1 VLCLFILFTTKQS
14 HVLLNELGFNRKIDL
29 VQGIEQ
35 LTKINADLNKSTD
48 RILITYEIYYNVTD
62 EKAFVRETM
71 TLPVVEETVL
81 QNMVQTVETNEE
93 VRQED
98 LEAFLH
104 LFKRN
109 VSNKSKRIGRSTGSL
124 KKKAEKQQKS
134 TVFTTISRYSYF
146 SVALL
151 IFLAVGVFTGA
162 SFGSQSKPT
171 SQNDSKLEERLTHLQ
186 EQVHEQPQVDV
197 VARFFLSSLYSGEE
211 SDKATQKQV
220 KKYVSEG
227 VLKEIKEGSKEQIRT
242 LFLWESKKKEG
253 NQWLLTYVVT
263 LKVAKEETEIR
274 QMKVAM
280 EKKNNNYQVTE
291 IPEEKKNLL
300 LMNNN

>member
-1 VLCLFILFTTKQS
+1 MLCLFILFTTQQS
-14 HVLLNELGFNRKIDL
+14 HPLLNEVVLNKKISL
-29 VQGIEQ
+29 VQGIEE
-35 LTKINADLNKSTD
+35 LSKINDQFNETMADL
-48 RILITYEIYYNVTD
+48 LITYDLYHSVTD
-62 EKAFVRETM
+62 EQAFVRETM

-81 QNMVQTVETNEE
+81 QNMVQTVEINEE

-98 LEAFLH
+98 LEVFLR

-109 VSNKSKRIGRSTGSL
+109 VSNKPKKVERSTGPS
-124 KKKAEKQQKS
+124 KKREEKQKKS
-134 TVFTTISRYSYF
+134 TIFTTISRYSYF

-227 VLKEIKEGSKEQIRT
+227 VLKEIKGSKEQIRT
-242 LFLWESKKKEG
+242 LFLWESKKEG

-291 IPEEKKNLL
+291 IPEEKEFTINE
-300 LMNNN
+300 

>member
-1 VLCLFILFTTKQS
+1 MLCLFILFTTNQS

-35 LTKINADLNKSTD
+35 LTKINAALKKSTD

-109 VSNKSKRIGRSTGSL
+109 VSNKPKRVGRSTGSL

-171 SQNDSKLEERLTHLQ
+171 SQNDSKLEERLIHLQ

-227 VLKEIKEGSKEQIRT
+227 VLKEIKGSKEQIRT
-242 LFLWESKKKEG
+242 LFLWESKKEG

-291 IPEEKKNLL
+291 IPEEKEFTINE
-300 LMNNN
+300 

>member
-1 VLCLFILFTTKQS
+1 MLCLFILFTAKQS
-14 HVLLNELGFNRKIDL
+14 HPLLNEVVLNKKISL
-29 VQGIEQ
+29 VQGIEE
-35 LTKINADLNKSTD
+35 LSKINDLFNETMADL
-48 RILITYEIYYNVTD
+48 LITYDLYHSVTD
-62 EKAFVRETM
+62 EQAFVRETM

-81 QNMVQTVETNEE
+81 QNMVQTVEINEE

-98 LEAFLH
+98 LEVFLR

-171 SQNDSKLEERLTHLQ
+171 SQNDSKLEERLTRLQ

-211 SDKATQKQV
+211 NTMSTQKKV
-220 KKYVSEG
+220 RKYVTDE
-227 VLKEIKEGSKEQIRT
+227 VIEEIKGSKEQIRT
-242 LFLWESKKKEG
+242 LFLWKSKKEG
-253 NQWLLTYVVT
+253 NQWFLTYIVT
-263 LKVAKEETEIR
+263 LKVAKEATETR
-274 QMKVAM
+274 QITVSM
-280 EKKNNNYQVTE
+280 EKKENSYRVTKL
-291 IPEEKKNLL
+291 PEEKEFTINE
-300 LMNNN
+300 

>member
-1 VLCLFILFTTKQS
+1 MLCLFILFTTKQS

-81 QNMVQTVETNEE
+81 QNMGQTVETNEE
-93 VRQED
+93 VKQED

-109 VSNKSKRIGRSTGSL
+109 VSNKPKRVGRSTGSL

-171 SQNDSKLEERLTHLQ
+171 SQNDKLEERLTHLQ

-227 VLKEIKEGSKEQIRT
+227 VLKEIKGSKEQIRT
-242 LFLWESKKKEG
+242 LFLWESKKEG

-280 EKKNNNYQVTE
+280 GKKNNNYQVTE
-291 IPEEKKNLL
+291 LPEEKEFTINE
-300 LMNNN
+300 

>member
-1 VLCLFILFTTKQS
+1 MLCLFILFTTKQS

-35 LTKINADLNKSTD
+35 LTKINAALKKSTD

-186 EQVHEQPQVDV
+186 PQVDV

-227 VLKEIKEGSKEQIRT
+227 VLKEIKGSKEQIRT
-242 LFLWESKKKEG
+242 LFLWESKKEG

-291 IPEEKKNLL
+291 LPEEKEFTINE
-300 LMNNN
+300 

>member
-1 VLCLFILFTTKQS
+1 MLCLFILFTTQQS
-14 HVLLNELGFNRKIDL
+14 HPLLNEVVLNKKISL
-29 VQGIEQ
+29 VQGIEE
-35 LTKINADLNKSTD
+35 LSKINDLFNETMADL
-48 RILITYEIYYNVTD
+48 LITYDLYHSVTD
-62 EKAFVRETM
+62 EQAFARETM
-71 TLPVVEETVL
+71 ILPVVEETVL
-81 QNMVQTVETNEE
+81 QNIVQTVETNEE

-98 LEAFLH
+98 LEAFLR

-109 VSNKSKRIGRSTGSL
+109 VSSKPKKAERSTGPS
-124 KKKAEKQQKS
+124 KKREERQKK
-134 TVFTTISRYSYF
+134 TTIFKTISRYSYF

-162 SFGSQSKPT
+162 AFGSQSKPT

-227 VLKEIKEGSKEQIRT
+227 VLKEIKGSKEQIRT
-242 LFLWESKKKEG
+242 LFLWESKKEG

-263 LKVAKEETEIR
+263 LKMAKEATETR
-274 QMKVAM
+274 QITVSM
-280 EKKNNNYQVTE
+280 EKKENSYRVTKL
-291 IPEEKKNLL
+291 PEEKEFTINE
-300 LMNNN
+300 

>member
-1 VLCLFILFTTKQS
+1 MLCLFILFTTKQS

-35 LTKINADLNKSTD
+35 LTKINADLKKSTD

-93 VRQED
+93 VKQED

-109 VSNKSKRIGRSTGSL
+109 VSNKPKRVGRSTGSL

-134 TVFTTISRYSYF
+134 TIFTIISRYSYF

-162 SFGSQSKPT
+162 AFGSQSKPT
-171 SQNDSKLEERLTHLQ
+171 SQNDKLEERLTHLQ

-211 SDKATQKQV
+211 NTMSTQKKV
-220 KKYVSEG
+220 RKYVTDE
-227 VLKEIKEGSKEQIRT
+227 VVEEIKGSKEQIRT
-242 LFLWESKKKEG
+242 LFLWASKKEG
-253 NQWLLTYVVT
+253 NQWVLTYVVT
-263 LKVAKEETEIR
+263 VKVAKEETETR
-274 QMKVAM
+274 QITVSM
-280 EKKNNNYQVTE
+280 EKKQNSYRV
-291 IPEEKKNLL
+291 IKLPEEKEFTINE
-300 LMNNN
+300 

>member
-1 VLCLFILFTTKQS
+1 MLCLFILFTTKQS

-35 LTKINADLNKSTD
+35 LTKINAALKKSTD

-62 EKAFVRETM
+62 EQAFVRETM

-81 QNMVQTVETNEE
+81 QNMVQTVEINEE

-98 LEAFLH
+98 LEVFLR

-109 VSNKSKRIGRSTGSL
+109 VSNKPKKVERSTGPS
-124 KKKAEKQQKS
+124 KKREEKQKKS
-134 TVFTTISRYSYF
+134 TIFTTISRYSYF

-227 VLKEIKEGSKEQIRT
+227 VLKEIKGSKEQIRT
-242 LFLWESKKKEG
+242 LFLWESKKEG
-253 NQWLLTYVVT
+253 NQWILTYVVT
-263 LKVAKEETEIR
+263 LKVAKEATETR
-274 QMKVAM
+274 QITVSI
-280 EKKNNNYQVTE
+280 EKKENSYRVTKL
-291 IPEEKKNLL
+291 PEEKEFTINE
-300 LMNNN
+300 

>member
-1 VLCLFILFTTKQS
+1 MLCLFILFTTKQS

-35 LTKINADLNKSTD
+35 LTKINADLKKSTD

-98 LEAFLH
+98 LEAFLY

-186 EQVHEQPQVDV
+186 EQVYEQPQVDV

-227 VLKEIKEGSKEQIRT
+227 VLKEIKGSKEQIRT
-242 LFLWESKKKEG
+242 LFLWESKKEG
-253 NQWLLTYVVT
+253 NQWLLTYV
-263 LKVAKEETEIR
+263 
-274 QMKVAM
+274 
-280 EKKNNNYQVTE
+280 
-291 IPEEKKNLL
+291 
-300 LMNNN
+300 

>member
-1 VLCLFILFTTKQS
+1 MFILFTTKQS
-14 HVLLNELGFNRKIDL
+14 HVLLNELGFNKKIDL

-35 LTKINADLNKSTD
+35 LTKINADLKKSTD

-93 VRQED
+93 VKQED

-109 VSNKSKRIGRSTGSL
+109 VSNKPKRVGRSTGSL

-162 SFGSQSKPT
+162 SFGSQSKLT
-171 SQNDSKLEERLTHLQ
+171 SQNDKLEERLTHLQ

-227 VLKEIKEGSKEQIRT
+227 VLKEIKGSKEQIRT
-242 LFLWESKKKEG
+242 LFLWESKKEG

-280 EKKNNNYQVTE
+280 GKKNNNYQVTE
-291 IPEEKKNLL
+291 LPEEKEFTINE
-300 LMNNN
+300 

>member
-1 VLCLFILFTTKQS
+1 MLCLFILFTTKQS

-35 LTKINADLNKSTD
+35 LTKINADLKKSTD

-124 KKKAEKQQKS
+124 KE
-134 TVFTTISRYSYF
+134 SR
-146 SVALL
+146 
-151 IFLAVGVFTGA
+151 
-162 SFGSQSKPT
+162 
-171 SQNDSKLEERLTHLQ
+171 
-186 EQVHEQPQVDV
+186 
-197 VARFFLSSLYSGEE
+197 
-211 SDKATQKQV
+211 KATKINCV
-220 KKYVSEG
+220 Y
-227 VLKEIKEGSKEQIRT
+227 
-242 LFLWESKKKEG
+242 
-253 NQWLLTYVVT
+253 
-263 LKVAKEETEIR
+263 
-274 QMKVAM
+274 
-280 EKKNNNYQVTE
+280 NNFS
-291 IPEEKKNLL
+291 L
-300 LMNNN
+300 

>member
-1 VLCLFILFTTKQS
+1 MFILFTTKQS

-35 LTKINADLNKSTD
+35 LTKINADLKKSTD

-93 VRQED
+93 VKQED

-109 VSNKSKRIGRSTGSL
+109 VSNKPKRVGRSTGSL

-134 TVFTTISRYSYF
+134 TIFTIISRYSYF

-162 SFGSQSKPT
+162 AFGSQSKPT
-171 SQNDSKLEERLTHLQ
+171 SQNDKLEERLTHLQ

-211 SDKATQKQV
+211 NTMSTQKKV
-220 KKYVSEG
+220 RKYVTDE
-227 VLKEIKEGSKEQIRT
+227 VVEEIKGSKEQIRT
-242 LFLWESKKKEG
+242 LFLWASKKEG
-253 NQWLLTYVVT
+253 NQWVLTYVVT
-263 LKVAKEETEIR
+263 VKVAKEETETR
-274 QMKVAM
+274 QITVSM
-280 EKKNNNYQVTE
+280 EKKQNSYRV
-291 IPEEKKNLL
+291 IKLPEEKEFTINE
-300 LMNNN
+300 